1 MTTQNDDSNTPGHI
15 VTAYDDEL
23 SSLRTAISEM
33 GGRVEVQLTDAIMAI
48 SKRDD
53 EIARRCQEADA
64 SIDAMEDEIEALTLR
79 MIALRQPVAHD
90 LRSILAALRISHD
103 LERMGD
109 YATNVAK
116 RASALIRLPEVGPIN
131 GIARMGRMAN
141 LVIKDVLDAYTEH
154 DVERAV
160 RAWRRDQ
167 EIDQM
172 YTSLFRELLTYM
184 MEDPRNITA
193 CAHLLFVAKNIE
205 RIGDHAT
212 NIAETVYFEETGT
225 RMEGDRPKG
234 DTSSFAISPDEPADP
249 FETDPAEGKQKP

>member
-1 MTTQNDDSNTPGHI
+1 
-15 VTAYDDEL
+15 
-23 SSLRTAISEM
+23 
-33 GGRVEVQLTDAIMAI
+33 
-48 SKRDD
+48 
-53 EIARRCQEADA
+53 
-64 SIDAMEDEIEALTLR
+64 MEDEIEELTLR
-79 MIALRQPVAHD
+79 MIALRQPVARD

-131 GIARMGRMAN
+131 GIARMGRLAH
-141 LVIKDVLDAYTEH
+141 LVIKDVLDAYTDN

-160 RAWRRDQ
+160 NAWRRDE

-184 MEDPRNITA
+184 MEDPRNITP

-212 NIAETVYFEETGT
+212 NIAETIYFEETGT
-225 RMEGDRPKG
+225 RLEGLRPKG
-234 DTSSFAISPDEPADP
+234 DTSSFEVQGDLPADP
-249 FETDPAEGKQKP
+249 FDTDESDDDAKTP